1 MTTPLWTPSEQRIA
15 QSQLRHY
22 MNWLQTEYGLQ
33 LHTYPELWR
42 WSTEHLEDF
51 WISIWRYFDLP
62 ALDPQQTV
70 LASRQMPAR
79 GWFPG
84 ARLNYAEQALRWHL
98 DDGQRPAII
107 ARSQTRPEQVLSWN
121 DLRAQVGAVAAAM
134 KRMGIQPGDCVAA
147 YLPNVPEAA
156 VALLA
161 CASIGAVWSSC
172 SPDMGTP
179 SVVDRFG
186 QIKPK
191 LLLVVDGYRYG
202 DKAVE
207 RAEAVEQLR
216 LALPSARHVISLA
229 YLHPDQVL
237 PQTQP
242 WESLLAEPAE
252 NTFEPVGFEHP
263 LWVVYSSGTTGMPKP
278 LVHGQGGI
286 VLEHLKALSLHLGLG
301 EQDRY
306 SWFSTTGWVMW
317 NICVSGL
324 LVGSTIAIY
333 DGNPG
338 HPDLGE
344 LWRMAQELELSAL
357 GAGAAFFGN
366 CMKAGIEPR
375 QWGDL
380 KLRWI
385 GSTGS
390 PLSPE
395 AHDWLAEQLG
405 AEVMIASISGG
416 TDVAGFFVG
425 PNETVPLHSGRIQCP
440 ALGVAACAYD
450 DAGRT
455 VINQVGELVITEPMP
470 SMPLYFWGEPDGRR
484 YHESYFDVYPG
495 VWRHGDWIEFNDA
508 GESVIFGRSDTTI
521 NRHGVR
527 MGTAEIYRAV
537 EVLPEVL
544 DSLVVDLEYL
554 GRESFMPLFL
564 VLAPGTQLD
573 ASLTER
579 INSSIRQTC
588 SPRHVPSAIIV
599 APEIP
604 RTLSGKKMEL
614 PVRKLLMGAAEE
626 KVANPDAM
634 SNPHSLQFYVDY
646 ARKRQDQAG
655 H

>member
-1 MTTPLWTPSEQRIA
+1 MSTPLWTPSAQRI
-15 QSQLRHY
+15 QGSRLTHY
-22 MNWLQTEYGLQ
+22 RQWLNAEYRLQ
-33 LHTYPELWR
+33 LDDYDALWR
-42 WSTEHLEDF
+42 WSVDHLDDF
-51 WISIWRYFDLP
+51 WISIWRYFDVHASQP
-62 ALDPQQTV
+62 YTEV
-70 LASRQMPAR
+70 LAQRTMPAS

-84 ARLNYAEQALRWHL
+84 ARLNYAQQALRWHL
-98 DDGQRPAII
+98 DEGERPAIV
-107 ARSQTRPEQVLSWN
+107 ARSQTRPEQVISWN
-121 DLRAQVGAVAAAM
+121 ELRTQVGAVAAAM
-134 KRMGIQPGDCVAA
+134 KRMGIQHGDCVAA

-207 RAEAVEQLR
+207 RAEAAEQLR
-216 LALPSARHVISLA
+216 LALPSAKHIISLD
-229 YLHPDQVL
+229 YLHPGQVL
-237 PQTQP
+237 PHTQP
-242 WESLLAEPAE
+242 WSTLLAEPAAPQ
-252 NTFEPVGFEHP
+252 FEPVGFEHP

-286 VLEHLKALSLHLGLG
+286 VLEHLKALGLHLGLG
-301 EQDRY
+301 PEDRY

-317 NICVSGL
+317 NICVGGL

-344 LWRMAQELELSAL
+344 LWRMSHEPELTAL

-366 CMKAGIEPR
+366 CMKAGTQLR

-405 AEVMIASISGG
+405 PEVMIASISGG

-425 PNETVPLHSGRIQCP
+425 PNETQPLHSGRIQCP

-455 VINQVGELVITEPMP
+455 VVDQVGELVITEPMP

-495 VWRHGDWIEFNDA
+495 VWRHGDWIEFNEA
-508 GESVIFGRSDTTI
+508 GESVIYGRSDTTI

-537 EVLPEVL
+537 EVMPEVL

-554 GRESFMPLFL
+554 GRESFMPLFV
-564 VLAPGTQLD
+564 VLAPGCTLD
-573 ASLTER
+573 AALMDR
-579 INSSIRQTC
+579 INASIRQAC
-588 SPRHVPSAIIV
+588 SPRHVPNVIMA

-614 PVRKLLMGAAEE
+614 PVRKLLMGALPE

-646 ARKRQDQAG
+646 AQQRQG
-655 H
+655 

>member
-1 MTTPLWTPSEQRIA
+1 MSTPLWTPSARRIA
-15 QSQLRHY
+15 QSRLRHY
-22 MNWLQTEYGLQ
+22 TNWLQSDQGLQ
-33 LHTYPELWR
+33 LNTYPELWR
-42 WSTEHLEDF
+42 WSIEHLEDF
-51 WISIWRYFDLP
+51 WDSIWRYFDVRGHRP
-62 ALDPQQTV
+62 EQPV
-70 LASRQMPAR
+70 LARKQMPGAR
-79 GWFPG
+79 WFEG

-98 DDGQRPAII
+98 DEGQRPAII
-107 ARSQTRPEQVLSWN
+107 ARSHTRGEQVLSW
-121 DLRAQVGAVAAAM
+121 DELRAQVGAVAAAM
-134 KRMGIQPGDCVAA
+134 KRLGIQPGDCVAA

-186 QIKPK
+186 QIAPK
-191 LLLVVDGYRYG
+191 LLLVVDGYLYG

-216 LALPSARHVISLA
+216 QALPSVQQVVSLA
-229 YLHPDQVL
+229 YLHPDRVL
-237 PQTQP
+237 PHTQP
-242 WESLLAEPAE
+242 WQSLLAEPAE
-252 NTFEPVGFEHP
+252 PAFEPLAFDHP

-286 VLEHLKALSLHLGLG
+286 VLEHLKALALHLGLG

-306 SWFSTTGWVMW
+306 SWFSSTGWVMW
-317 NICVSGL
+317 NIGIGGL
-324 LVGSTIAIY
+324 LVGSTVVVF

-344 LWRMAQELELSAL
+344 LWRMAHELELTAL

-366 CMKAGIEPR
+366 CMKDGIQPR

-405 AEVMIASISGG
+405 PEVMIASISGG
-416 TDVAGFFVG
+416 TDIAGFFIG
-425 PNETVPLHSGRIQCP
+425 PNETQPLHSGRMQCA
-440 ALGVAACAYD
+440 ALGVAAQAFD
-450 DAGRT
+450 ELGRP

-495 VWRHGDWIEFNDA
+495 VWRHGDWIEFNEA
-508 GESVIFGRSDTTI
+508 GESVIYGRSDTTI

-554 GRESFMPLFL
+554 GRESFMPLFV
-564 VLAPGTQLD
+564 VLAAGAVLD
-573 ASLTER
+573 AALIER
-579 INSSIRQTC
+579 INTSVRQTC
-588 SPRHVPSAIIV
+588 SPRHVPSAIIE
-599 APEIP
+599 APQIP
-604 RTLSGKKMEL
+604 RTLTGKKMEL
-614 PVRKLLMGAAEE
+614 PVRKLLMGAAPE

-634 SNPHSLQFYVDY
+634 ADPHSLQFFIDY
-646 ARKRQDQAG
+646 ARLRQG
-655 H
+655 

>member
-1 MTTPLWTPSEQRIA
+1 MTAPLWTPSAQRIRD
-15 QSQLRHY
+15 SRLTHY
-22 MNWLQTEYGLQ
+22 RQWLQSEYKLQ
-33 LHTYPELWR
+33 LDDYPALWR
-42 WSTEHLEDF
+42 WSVDHLEDF
-51 WISIWRYFDLP
+51 WASIWRYFDVQASQP
-62 ALDPQQTV
+62 YTQV
-70 LASRQMPAR
+70 LARQTMPAQ
-79 GWFPG
+79 GWFEG
-84 ARLNYAEQALRWHL
+84 ARLNYAQQALRWHL
-98 DDGQRPAII
+98 ADGDHPAIV
-107 ARSQTRPEQVLSWN
+107 ARSQTRPEQVISWQQ
-121 DLRAQVGAVAAAM
+121 LRDQVGTVAAAM

-147 YLPNVPEAA
+147 YLPNVPEAI

-202 DKAVE
+202 DKAVD
-207 RAEAVEQLR
+207 RTEAAEQLR
-216 LALPSARHVISLA
+216 LALPSAQHVISLP
-229 YLHPDQVL
+229 YLYPEQVL
-237 PQTQP
+237 PHTQP
-242 WESLLAEPAE
+242 WSSLLTEPAAPVYQ
-252 NTFEPVGFEHP
+252 PVGFEHP

-286 VLEHLKALSLHLGLG
+286 VLEHLKALGLHLGLG
-301 EQDRY
+301 PEDRF

-317 NICVSGL
+317 NICVAGL

-344 LWRMAQELELSAL
+344 LWRMAQELELTAL

-366 CMKAGIEPR
+366 CMKAGTRPR

-405 AEVMIASISGG
+405 PEVMIASISGG

-425 PNETVPLHSGRIQCP
+425 PNETAPLHSGRIQCP
-440 ALGVAACAYD
+440 ALGVAACAFD
-450 DAGRT
+450 DAGQT
-455 VINQVGELVITEPMP
+455 VVDQVGELVITRPMP

-495 VWRHGDWIEFNDA
+495 AWRHGDWIEFNAA
-508 GESVIFGRSDTTI
+508 GESVIYGRSDTTI

-554 GRESFMPLFL
+554 GRESFMPLFV
-564 VLAPGTQLD
+564 VLAPGCTLD
-573 ASLTER
+573 AGLMDR
-579 INSSIRQTC
+579 INASIRQAC
-588 SPRHVPSAIIV
+588 SPRHVPNAIIA

-614 PVRKLLMGAAEE
+614 PVRKLLMGAKPE

-634 SNPHSLQFYVDY
+634 SNPHSLHFYVDY
-646 ARKRQDQAG
+646 AQQRHAQG
-655 H
+655 LG